1 MNTQLQLQVSELI
14 ISSVNQEL
22 AKNTANIL
30 KENFQVSS
38 IGEFNQLSSTVKII
52 NGKVEFQKK
61 EISIMFL
68 RYLTEYI
75 ELDIEGKKVQPNIKK
90 IINSIPYFI
99 NNLKIMNK
107 NDRIIKENK
116 KIEAKYFDSISK
128 FSVYESI
135 CIAQKNILDKI
146 NNISSEE
153 IDFHGGLEV
162 YVNQALSF
170 SEFGKII
177 KEFNN
182 DLKII
187 FDLIKERNTLIK

>member
-38 IGEFNQLSSTVKII
+38 IKEFNQLSSTVKII

-61 EISIMFL
+61 EISIMFF
-68 RYLTEYI
+68 RYLTQYI
-75 ELDIEGKKVQPNIKK
+75 EVDIEEKKVQPNIKK

-107 NDRIIKENK
+107 NDQIIKENK
-116 KIEAKYFDSISK
+116 KIEAKYFDLISK

-146 NNISSEE
+146 DNISSEE

>member
-38 IGEFNQLSSTVKII
+38 IKEFNQLSSTVKII

-61 EISIMFL
+61 EISIMFF
-68 RYLTEYI
+68 RYLTQYI
-75 ELDIEGKKVQPNIKK
+75 EVDIEEKKVQPNIKK

-107 NDRIIKENK
+107 NDQIIKENK

-146 NNISSEE
+146 DNISSEE

>member
-38 IGEFNQLSSTVKII
+38 IKEFNQLSSTVKII

-61 EISIMFL
+61 EISIMFF
-68 RYLTEYI
+68 RYLTQYI
-75 ELDIEGKKVQPNIKK
+75 ELDIEEKKVQPNIIK

-107 NDRIIKENK
+107 NDQIIKENK